1 MLKHVCIVVA
11 SLLFFAAGALAEE
24 HCDAPWLTAAQARAL
39 PEAERTQEF
48 TRLLVCAQQHVAE
61 ASARLANLSDVKI
74 EEFANDLASERDR
87 LNALLEARTG
97 ELNGARGEITA
108 LVTERNR
115 LQGEVAELTS
125 AAARKSAE
133 LEECE
138 ADNAALAG
146 EIAALA
152 DERDRLRQELDE
164 KTKALQDAQ
173 AALVGANARIVEL
186 EKERNDL
193 AAKVESLTA
202 ALHVAEAKIKK
213 LEEVRDRQAGVIDNQ
228 TAALNLANAKIAE
241 LSGLLAACEAERE
254 EYAHQIIIITGNLED
269 TENELADAYD
279 RIDALEDYIAELEAE
294 RDRLLEKVAKLKRER
309 DDAVTERDAALGD
322 NTRLSAENASL
333 QKQLADANATIA
345 ALQVQLADEKANVA
359 VLEAENAGLK
369 QQVADLTKQLDEAR
383 AENARI
389 SAELNDAKVRIA
401 FLEGQIDI
409 LAKQRSDFFA
419 ALMAALGN
427 RTDVRI
433 VGDRFVFLSS
443 VMFAVGSA
451 ELNEEGRNRIL
462 AVAQAIKEIRGQIPN
477 SIKWVL
483 QVNGHTDVQ
492 QFRSKGKFANWELST
507 DRALSVVEVLID
519 ADVDPRNLAA
529 AGFGE
534 WQPLVTG
541 NTEDAYRQNRRIEL
555 KLTDDG
561 PLLLPE

>member
-1 MLKHVCIVVA
+1 MLRHLCIVVA
-11 SLLFFAAGALAEE
+11 SLLFLAAGAQAAEPCE
-24 HCDAPWLTAAQARAL
+24 APWLTAAQARAL

-48 TRLLVCAQQHVAE
+48 ARLLVCAQQHVAE
-61 ASARLANLSDVKI
+61 AAARLANLSDVKL
-74 EEFANDLASERDR
+74 EEFANDLANERDR
-87 LNALLEARTG
+87 LNGLLDARTG
-97 ELNGARGEITA
+97 ELNAARAEITA
-108 LVTERNR
+108 LVAERNR
-115 LQGEVAELTS
+115 LNGRVANLTAS
-125 AAARKSAE
+125 LVRKTAE

-152 DERDRLRQELDE
+152 SERDRLRQDLDE

-173 AALVGANARIVEL
+173 FGLADARARIVEL
-186 EKERNDL
+186 EKERDDL

-213 LEEVRDRQAGVIDNQ
+213 LEEVRDRQAGVIDTQ

-241 LSGLLAACEAERE
+241 LTGLLKACEAENKDISSR
-254 EYAHQIIIITGNLED
+254 IIVIIADLEALQH
-269 TENELADAYD
+269 ELEDAYD
-279 RIDALEDYIAELEAE
+279 RIDALEEYIADLEDE
-294 RDRLLEKVAKLKRER
+294 RDRLLEKVAKLKMER
-309 DDAVTERDAALGD
+309 DGAVAERDAALAD
-322 NTRLSAENASL
+322 NARLSAEITSL
-333 QKQLADANATIA
+333 QKLLADANATMA
-345 ALQVQLADEKANVA
+345 ALQVQLADKKARVA

-383 AENARI
+383 AENARL
-389 SAELNDAKVRIA
+389 SAELDAAKVRIA
-401 FLEGQIDI
+401 YLEGQIDI

-419 ALMAALGN
+419 ALMAALGD

-433 VGDRFVFLSS
+433 VGDRFVFLST

-462 AVAQAIKEIRGQIPN
+462 AVAQAIKEIGGQIPN

-519 ADVDPRNLAA
+519 AGVDPRNLAA

-541 NTEDAYRQNRRIEL
+541 TTEEAYRQNRRIEL

-561 PLLLPE
+561 PLLLPN